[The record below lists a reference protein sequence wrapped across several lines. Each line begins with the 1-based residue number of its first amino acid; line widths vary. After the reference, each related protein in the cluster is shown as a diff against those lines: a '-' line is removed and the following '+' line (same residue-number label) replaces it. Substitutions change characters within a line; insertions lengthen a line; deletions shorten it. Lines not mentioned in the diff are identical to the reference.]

1 MDENH
6 GDGCGA
12 LNERSK
18 LNTIIEQW
26 EQQQQSAE
34 NATTTTTTTTTT
46 GGNNNDKNLEED
58 KSDLTDENE
67 DENEDEENN
76 SYYWDVSKTV
86 VKHSSE
92 DRVAIFGGGPSR
104 RRQTVEEKLKPH
116 KSLNQYETPRY
127 AGDVDRHNLIRKI
140 NANKFDVVH
149 IWTRFNCHASRNF
162 IRDTC
167 IKTGTRFEEVNS
179 LSCIRVELVD
189 NNDDDN
195 D

>member
-1 MDENH
+1 MEMDE
-6 GDGCGA
+6 
-12 LNERSK
+12 
-18 LNTIIEQW
+18 
-26 EQQQQSAE
+26 QQSAE
-34 NATTTTTTTTTT
+34 NATTTTTCTTTT
-46 GGNNNDKNLEED
+46 GEEKDNDKNLEED
-58 KSDLTDENE
+58 KSDSTDENE
-67 DENEDEENN
+67 DENEENN
-76 SYYWDVSKTV
+76 SYHWDVSKFV

-140 NANKFDVVH
+140 NANKLDVVH

-167 IKTGTRFEEVNS
+167 IKTGTRFEKVNS
-179 LSCIRVELVD
+179 LPYIRVVLVVD
-189 NNDDDN
+189 DDDDN
-195 D
+195 ANN